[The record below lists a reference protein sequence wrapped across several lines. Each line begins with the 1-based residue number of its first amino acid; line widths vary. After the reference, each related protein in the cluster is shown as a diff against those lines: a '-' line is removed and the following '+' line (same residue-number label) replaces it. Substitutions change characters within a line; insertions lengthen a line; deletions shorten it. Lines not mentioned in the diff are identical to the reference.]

1 MQCKIIVVT
10 LNQHHKYI
18 LNLFETTLDWKEICS
33 ILRKVTVHTFTK
45 MFQYEIINNVT
56 YLNKIL
62 FFLKKTL
69 LDDYILFLNQ
79 KMKHQFTFS
88 LTV

>member
-1 MQCKIIVVT
+1 MQNYCGNSKPTSQI
-10 LNQHHKYI
+10 Y
-18 LNLFETTLDWKEICS
+18 FESFRNNFGLKRNMFDSSKGN
-33 ILRKVTVHTFTK
+33 VHTFTK